1 MSLKY
6 LIIVDHSTNQTS
18 ETLTRIFEILW
29 KNGLINVHVLIQN
42 ELDTWSLVTFSPYR
56 SNCTKLDHI
65 RVATFTQ
72 MNFTEHINVSIKNLY
87 PEKLKNFNKC
97 SLFVAATQS
106 SVFVM
111 RNTLNGI
118 DQYSGIDIDI
128 IKQIGKTL
136 NFGIEYKRTDKH
148 GELFD
153 NGTLTGSIQLVL
165 LENIH

>member
-6 LIIVDHSTNQTS
+6 LIVFDYSTNQTT

-42 ELDTWSLVTFSPYR
+42 EFDIWSLVTFFPYR
-56 SNCTKLDHI
+56 SDCTKLDHI
-65 RVATFTQ
+65 RVATFTP
-72 MNFTEHINVSIKNLY
+72 MNFTEHINISIKNLY
-87 PEKLKNFNKC
+87 PEKLKNFNNC
-97 SLFVAATQS
+97 SIFVAPTESA
-106 SVFVM
+106 VFVM
-111 RNTLNGI
+111 RDTSNGI
-118 DQYSGIDIDI
+118 DEYRGVDIDI

-148 GELFD
+148 GDFFD

-165 LENIH
+165 L